1 MRVIVHTEQRKR
13 EKRNLPEKVLTE
25 FADVFRNSKLKTPA
39 QHAANMP
46 SIFGEDLFDDF
57 MGYPTGRQA
66 AANAYP
72 QVKDMMKTD
81 IRDVDGNYE
90 LEIDLPGFKKEDVKI
105 QLKNGYLNIQA
116 TREEKKDEKDDKG
129 KYVRRERYTG
139 TCNRSFYVGSSIKH
153 EDIHAKYENGILHV
167 TFPKEETKKEAEEK
181 KFVSID

>member
-1 MRVIVHTEQRKR
+1 M
-13 EKRNLPEKVLTE
+13 L
-25 FADVFRNSKLKTPA
+25 
-39 QHAANMP
+39 MP

-66 AANAYP
+66 TAYP

-139 TCNRSFYVGSSIKH
+139 TCNRSFYVGLSIKH
-153 EDIHAKYENGILHV
+153 EDIHAKYENGILSFSV
-167 TFPKEETKKEAEEK
+167 PKEEAKPVEEK
-181 KFVSID
+181 KNYISIEG

>member
-1 MRVIVHTEQRKR
+1 M
-13 EKRNLPEKVLTE
+13 L
-25 FADVFRNSKLKTPA
+25 
-39 QHAANMP
+39 MP
-46 SIFGEDLFDDF
+46 SIFNDNLFDDF
-57 MGYPTGRQA
+57 FDFPFYDDKADRKIQRKLYGHHAG
-66 AANAYP
+66 NL
-72 QVKDMMKTD
+72 MKTD
-81 IRDVDGNYE
+81 IKEKKDGYE

-153 EDIHAKYENGILHV
+153 EDIHAKYENGILYV

>member
-1 MRVIVHTEQRKR
+1 M
-13 EKRNLPEKVLTE
+13 L
-25 FADVFRNSKLKTPA
+25 
-39 QHAANMP
+39 MP

-66 AANAYP
+66 ASNAYP

-116 TREEKKDEKDDKG
+116 TREEKKDEKDDKS

-153 EDIHAKYENGILHV
+153 EDIHAKYENGILYV

>member
-1 MRVIVHTEQRKR
+1 M
-13 EKRNLPEKVLTE
+13 L
-25 FADVFRNSKLKTPA
+25 
-39 QHAANMP
+39 MP

-72 QVKDMMKTD
+72 
-81 IRDVDGNYE
+81 
-90 LEIDLPGFKKEDVKI
+90 PGFKKEDVKI

-129 KYVRRERYTG
+129 KYVRRELYTG

-153 EDIHAKYENGILHV
+153 EDIHAKYEN
-167 TFPKEETKKEAEEK
+167 
-181 KFVSID
+181 

>member
-1 MRVIVHTEQRKR
+1 M
-13 EKRNLPEKVLTE
+13 L
-25 FADVFRNSKLKTPA
+25 
-39 QHAANMP
+39 MP
-46 SIFGEDLFDDF
+46 SIFNDNLFDNFFDF
-57 MGYPTGRQA
+57 PFYDDRAERQA
-66 AANAYP
+66 EKKLYGHRAANL
-72 QVKDMMKTD
+72 MKTD
-81 IRDVDGNYE
+81 IKEKKDGYE